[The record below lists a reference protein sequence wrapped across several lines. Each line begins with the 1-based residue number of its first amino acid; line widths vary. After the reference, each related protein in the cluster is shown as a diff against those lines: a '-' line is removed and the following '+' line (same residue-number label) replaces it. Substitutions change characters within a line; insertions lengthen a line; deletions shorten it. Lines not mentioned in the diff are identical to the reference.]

1 MSGKGVPSTANWPAG
16 AAYEEDLA
24 LLSEGDAAVVDEL
37 VEDVKGTPGALQ
49 AILGRLNKVM
59 GGVSPPVQEAV
70 ARRLAVPPVTVQ
82 QVVSFDPDLSALPS
96 SGPTVRL
103 CGGAVCLVPYG
114 LGVHRAAGGG
124 ATVLPCLGACW
135 GAPVAEEGS
144 LRYEE
149 LTPSAARELG
159 AATGAWPFRRHRP
172 PLRGAP
178 ASVWRQED
186 LQRVRQHVGE
196 RVARRARTA
205 TDLEVRELLVCNGSG
220 CSVRAA
226 DRVAEVISRSL
237 AERGADF
244 SLRVVR
250 VGCRGG
256 DLGMVTVAG
265 SPTGWRVRGVD
276 EARAAALVAELCRD
290 RRFVPRQAVWLQDDR
305 AIASGVL
312 RRCGV
317 VDPCSLEEYIASDG
331 FRALERVLAGASGP
345 AGALAEVE
353 ESGLGLRGEE
363 GQPLGRALAAAAA
376 AGVSTV
382 LCPFISTE
390 VHLVADS
397 LLLGGDPFAVIEG
410 VILAGL
416 LCGARQGVVMPPAGA
431 HHLIEELELAVVLAR
446 RRGLLGPAILGGAFS
461 FEVAVIPAPRRL
473 VAIDESALRRHVLGH
488 GTLTPAPRAISEG
501 LPAALVID
509 PESAARLSGVLAM
522 TEKEPH
528 RARVLAGQRLVT
540 VVGSPVSPAV
550 VEVPAATTLNDLFR
564 RSTAPGSGIAKPVKG
579 ILAGGLLGVFQAHG
593 SGAAVASRGSVLLL
607 DGATCVVALLVSL
620 LSTLAREACGA
631 CAPGRIGVRA
641 LREAFAAMAE
651 GRTGGGSLAAVEDI
665 AAHLQ
670 ATARCDLGRGAGRMV
685 ISAIAEFRAEIEA
698 HLRDAQCPAGQC
710 HLPAAGEPR

>member
-1 MSGKGVPSTANWPAG
+1 MSGGGPSSTANWPAG
-16 AAYEEDLA
+16 AAYEEELA

-37 VEDVKGTPGALQ
+37 VEDVKSTPGALG
-49 AILGRLNKVM
+49 AILGRLNEVM

-82 QVVSFDPDLSALPS
+82 EVVSFDPDLSSLPS

-103 CGGAVCLVPYG
+103 CGGAVCLVPHG
-114 LGVHRAAGGG
+114 LAVHRAAGGE

-159 AATGAWPFRRHRP
+159 AGRSPWPIRRHRP

-178 ASVWRQED
+178 ATVWRQED
-186 LQRVRQHVGE
+186 LQRVREQVGE

-205 TDLEVRELLVCNGSG
+205 ADLEVRELLVCNGSG

-237 AERGADF
+237 AERGADLA
-244 SLRVVR
+244 LRVVR

-290 RRFVPRQAVWLQDDR
+290 RRFAPRQAVWLEDER
-305 AIASGVL
+305 AMASGVL

-317 VDPCSLEEYIASDG
+317 VDPRSLEEYTASDG

-353 ESGLGLRGEE
+353 ESGLRLRGEE
-363 GQPLGRALAAAAA
+363 GQLLGRALAAASA

-382 LCPFISTE
+382 LCPCVSTE
-390 VHLVADS
+390 AHLVADS

-416 LCGARQGVVMPPAGA
+416 LCGAGQGVVMPPAGA
-431 HHLIEELELAVVLAR
+431 LHLIEQLELAVALAR
-446 RRGLLGPAILGGAFS
+446 RRGLLGPSILGGAFS
-461 FEVAVIPAPRRL
+461 FEVTVIPAPRRL
-473 VAIDESALRRHVLGH
+473 VACDESALRRHVLGE
-488 GTLTPAPRAISEG
+488 GTLTPAPRAVAEG

-509 PESAARLSGVLAM
+509 PESAARLCGVLGM
-522 TEKEPH
+522 TESDPH
-528 RARVLAGQRLVT
+528 EARLLAGKRLVT
-540 VVGSPVSPAV
+540 VVGSLVSPAV
-550 VEVPAATTLNDLFR
+550 VEVPAATTLDDLVR
-564 RSTAPGSGIAKPVKG
+564 RSTVPGVGIAKPVKG
-579 ILAGGLLGVFQAHG
+579 ALAGGLLGVFQAHG
-593 SGAAVASRGSVLLL
+593 SGAAVASRGSLLLL
-607 DGATCVVALLVSL
+607 DETTCVVAMLASL

-631 CAPGRIGVRA
+631 CAPGRTGVRA
-641 LREAFAAMAE
+641 LREAFAALGE
-651 GRTGGGSLAAVEDI
+651 GRLIGGSLATVEET

-670 ATARCDLGRGAGRMV
+670 ATARCDLGRGVGRMV
-685 ISAIAEFRAEIEA
+685 ASAVAAFRAEIEA
-698 HLRDAQCPAGQC
+698 HLRHGRCPAGQC
-710 HLPAAGEPR
+710 HLPSAGEPR